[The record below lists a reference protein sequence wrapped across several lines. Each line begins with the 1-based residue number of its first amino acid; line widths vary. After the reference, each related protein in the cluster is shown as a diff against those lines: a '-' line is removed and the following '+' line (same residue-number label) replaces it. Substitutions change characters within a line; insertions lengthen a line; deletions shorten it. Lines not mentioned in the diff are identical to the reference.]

1 MIFNLKDNEMNNYI
15 TWVYGNLLNEIN
27 GINERIVDT
36 GWVNLKLESGV
47 TQFTAGYNLQMRRIG
62 NVVYCRGRI
71 GNVTSNDTLI
81 SVIPAVFRPADNYTF
96 RFLCPSNG
104 STFAKI
110 AITPASGQLLLEF
123 SSDGQ
128 YPADRW
134 ISLNNISYAI

>member
-1 MIFNLKDNEMNNYI
+1 MIFNLKDKAMNNYI
-15 TWVYGNLLNEIN
+15 SWVHSDVLN
-27 GINERIVDT
+27 RIADT
-36 GWVNLKLESGV
+36 GWVDLELESGV

-71 GNVTSNDTLI
+71 GNVLSNDTLI

-110 AITPASGQLLLEF
+110 AITPASGQVLLEF

-134 ISLNNISYAI
+134 ISLNNICYAI

>member
-1 MIFNLKDNEMNNYI
+1 MILNLKDNEMNNYI

-36 GWVNLKLESGV
+36 GWVNLVLESGV

-62 NVVYCRGRI
+62 DVVYCRGRI

-81 SVIPAVFRPADNYTF
+81 STIPAVFRPADNYTF

-110 AITPASGQLLLEF
+110 AITPASGQVLLEF

-134 ISLNNISYAI
+134 ISLNNITYAI

>member
-1 MIFNLKDNEMNNYI
+1 MIFNLKDLDMNNYVS
-15 TWVYGNLLNEIN
+15 WVYGNLLGEIN
-27 GINERIVDT
+27 NINERITDT
-36 GWVNLKLESGV
+36 GWVNLTLESGV

-71 GNVTSNDTLI
+71 GNVISNDTLI
-81 SVIPAVFRPADNYTF
+81 AVVPAVFRPADNYTF
-96 RFLCPSNG
+96 RFMCPSNG

-110 AITPASGQLLLEF
+110 AITPASGQMLLEF

-134 ISLNNISYAI
+134 ISLNNICYAI

>member
-1 MIFNLKDNEMNNYI
+1 MILNLKDNDMNNYI
-15 TWVYGNLLNEIN
+15 TWVYGNLMGEIN
-27 GINERIVDT
+27 KVAERIVDT
-36 GWVNLKLESGV
+36 GWVNLQLESGV

-71 GNVTSNDTLI
+71 GNVTSNDSLI
-81 SVIPAVFRPADNYTF
+81 SVIPAIFRPADNYTF

-110 AITPASGQLLLEF
+110 AITPASGQIILEF

-134 ISLNNISYAI
+134 ISLNNITYAI

>member
-1 MIFNLKDNEMNNYI
+1 MILNLKDNDMNNYI

-27 GINERIVDT
+27 NINERIVDT
-36 GWVNLKLESGV
+36 GWVNLVLESGV

-81 SVIPAVFRPADNYTF
+81 SVIPAIFRPSDNYTF

-110 AITPASGQLLLEF
+110 AITPASGQIILEF

-134 ISLNNISYAI
+134 ISLNNITYAI